1 MMMVMVMMGVMNW
14 ICVMSIEQGQR
25 PTVDLL

>member
-1 MMMVMVMMGVMNW
+1 MMMVMVMMGVMSW
-14 ICVMSIEQGQR
+14 ICVSIEQGQR